1 MEKRQFTA
9 KTTQEAITKAC
20 IELGIISSELHYRI
34 VEKES
39 KGFLGIG
46 SKPAVIEVTI
56 GEEEPVEVKQQEVL
70 HTEVKKNPI
79 PQQPL
84 EKKPE
89 ETVKQVEKSAYLE
102 KPRKETARPVTKHK
116 PEFPKRDREEKPEI
130 KISPE
135 EYELGKKVGI
145 QFLTVMLEKM
155 NIKAEIR
162 VEVDEKT
169 RTLSFDIAGDQMG
182 MLIGKRGQTLDSIQ
196 YLVSLVVNK
205 ESNEYL
211 RVKLDTENYRER
223 RKETLENLARNMAA
237 KVKKRGRKVELDP
250 MNPYERR
257 IIHYALQNDRQVKT
271 HSEGNEPYR
280 RIVISL
286 KK

>member
-9 KTTQEAITKAC
+9 KTSQEAITKAC
-20 IELGIISSELHYRI
+20 IELGIVSSELNYRI
-34 VEKES
+34 IEKES

-56 GEEEPVEVKQQEVL
+56 GEEKPVEIKQEAAFV
-70 HTEVKKNPI
+70 TEPKKVPM
-79 PQQPL
+79 QHST
-84 EKKPE
+84 EKKAVEKSVVSEKPKTE
-89 ETVKQVEKSAYLE
+89 ENPKKETVKAETKS
-102 KPRKETARPVTKHK
+102 KPDFHK
-116 PEFPKRDREEKPEI
+116 KDREEKPEI
-130 KISPE
+130 KISAE
-135 EYELGKKVGI
+135 DYELGKKVGI

-155 NIKAEIR
+155 NIKADIK

-169 RTLSFDIAGDQMG
+169 RTLSFDIAGEQMG
-182 MLIGKRGQTLDSIQ
+182 VLIGKRGQTLDSIQ